1 MSSRVYLKPVKET
14 RVLSGHPWVFLS
26 DIDRAEKEASPGDVV
41 NVVSA
46 RGRPLG
52 QAVYNPNSQIALRML
67 TYGEDRVNTTLIK
80 NRVSQAIALRRQL
93 GDMNA
98 CRLINAESDR
108 LPAVIADLYNG
119 VISLQ
124 ILSLGMA
131 RFQQDIV
138 DALVQELQ
146 PKGIWERNDVPVR
159 ALEGMEQST
168 GLLYGQVP
176 DRIEITENGLK
187 MLVDVKE
194 GQKTGYFLDQKENRA
209 AIAPYCKNARVLDI
223 CTHTGSFAL
232 HAALYGAKEVTG
244 VDISENALGC
254 AWENARLNGFK
265 NTNFIVAN
273 AFDYLRDKSDKN
285 ERYDLIILDP
295 PAFAKSK
302 ASLPG
307 AIKGYKEINLRAMKM
322 LESGGVLVT
331 CSCSQNMLPELFR
344 ETLQD
349 AARDARVT
357 LQQLEWR
364 GPGRDHPSLPAS
376 PETHYLKCVIL
387 RVLR

>member
-14 RVLSGHPWVFLS
+14 RVLAGHPWVFLS
-26 DIDRAEKEASPGDVV
+26 DTDRAEKEASPGDVV

-52 QAVYNPNSQIALRML
+52 QAVYNPNSQITLRML

-146 PKGIWERNDVPVR
+146 PQGIWERNDVPVR

-244 VDISENALGC
+244 VDISEHALGC

-273 AFDYLRDKSDKN
+273 AFDYLRDKSDKS

-344 ETLQD
+344 ETLQE

>member
-80 NRVSQAIALRRQL
+80 NRVKQAVALRKQL

-98 CRLINAESDR
+98 CRLLNAESDR

-138 DALVQELQ
+138 DALVEELQ
-146 PKGIWERNDVPVR
+146 PQGIWERNDVPVR

-176 DRIEITENGLK
+176 DRVEITENGLK

-244 VDISENALGC
+244 VDISEHALGC
-254 AWENARLNGFK
+254 AWENAQLNGFK

-273 AFDYLRDKSDKN
+273 AFDYLRDKSDKS

-295 PAFAKSK
+295 PAFAKNK

-331 CSCSQNMLPELFR
+331 CSCSQNMLPEMFR

>member
-1 MSSRVYLKPVKET
+1 MSSRVYLRPVKET
-14 RVLSGHPWVFLS
+14 RVLAGHPWVFLS

-146 PKGIWERNDVPVR
+146 PQGIWERNDVPVR

-244 VDISENALGC
+244 VDISEHALGC

-331 CSCSQNMLPELFR
+331 CSCSQNMLPEMFR

>member
-80 NRVSQAIALRRQL
+80 NRVSQAVALRRQL

-146 PKGIWERNDVPVR
+146 PQGIWERNDVQVR
-159 ALEGMEQST
+159 TLEGMEQST

-244 VDISENALGC
+244 VDISEHALGC

-376 PETHYLKCVIL
+376 SETHYLKCVIL
-387 RVLR
+387 RVMR